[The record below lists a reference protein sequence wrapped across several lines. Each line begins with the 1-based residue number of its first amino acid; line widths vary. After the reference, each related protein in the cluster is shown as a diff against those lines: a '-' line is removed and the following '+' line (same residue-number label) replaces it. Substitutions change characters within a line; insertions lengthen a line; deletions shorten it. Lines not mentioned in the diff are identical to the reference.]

1 MTTQTL
7 SYYEIVTHLPANTVV
22 IFHDVGWQEYEEL
35 LSQIGEARGQRISY
49 TNGTLQVMTLSP
61 EHEKYA
67 EFIKRLVSHLSF
79 RLRINILFFG
89 SMTMKRHGS
98 KGTEPDACFYVQSA
112 GLIGNRVQLD
122 FASDPPP
129 DIAVEIDVHH
139 ESISKFP
146 IYAALLVPEI
156 WHYDGQQLT
165 IHYLAP
171 DSYVAATKSRALPIL
186 NDQILTDLLIRLREE
201 GEFQTI
207 LAFDEWLQTQAGDG
221 GQGTGAG

>member
-7 SYYEIVTHLPANTVV
+7 SYYEIASRLPPNTIVT
-22 IFHDVGWQEYEEL
+22 FHDVGWEEYEEL
-35 LSQIGEARGQRISY
+35 LNQIGEAHGRRLSY

-79 RLRINILFFG
+79 RLRIDILFFG
-89 SMTMKRHGS
+89 SMTMKRQGS

-112 GLIGNRVQLD
+112 RLIGNRMQLD

-139 ESISKFP
+139 ESISKFS
-146 IYAALLVPEI
+146 IYAALGVPEI

-165 IHYLAP
+165 IHQLAQDAYIP
-171 DSYVAATKSRALPIL
+171 VENSQALPL
-186 NDQILTDLLIRLREE
+186 MTSRILTDSLTRLREE

-207 LAFDEWLQTQAGDG
+207 LAFDEWLQTPPIAD
-221 GQGTGAG
+221 